1 MGLST
6 SSFAWYLAVATL
18 AAASPVFTVV
28 AYIRPQLRRPGL
40 GNADRAL
47 LLYLGSRCVAFLLL
61 VVVAYWWR
69 CPAYLVAI
77 TAGIAVTQL
86 IDAVIHRRY
95 GDRRLLGPTLAYVG
109 LLAACTAMLLLSL
122 SAV

>member
-6 SSFAWYLAVATL
+6 SSFVWYLVVATL
-18 AAASPVFTVV
+18 AAASPVFTLV

-40 GNADRAL
+40 GDTDRAL
-47 LLYLGSRCVAFLLL
+47 LLYLGSRCAAFLLL

-77 TAGIAVTQL
+77 AAGIAVTQL

-95 GDRRLLGPTLAYVG
+95 GDRRLFGPTLAYVG